1 MQLDKYIG
9 GIIMSKAQYGYGWV
23 IKFVLAA
30 ILLVVGI
37 LSFFTSQVVYT
48 ITGVAIVVFSL
59 FRVIPL
65 MKSLN
70 KEVLRTMNLIEIIF
84 DTIIGGLMIYIA
96 LSRDLENEAIW
107 GYVYRYSLAFFF
119 YARGLVFFNSVVFFG
134 EKTEIPKFW
143 FHIAA
148 LTLGTVIAVL
158 PGFDQG
164 SVALFLLI
172 ISVIG
177 AVYLGY
183 DGYGG
188 YSKYREHAKQLNEGK
203 QKDKEK
209 QIEEE
214 KRPIVDKEEEKRP
227 YVN

>member
-1 MQLDKYIG
+1 
-9 GIIMSKAQYGYGWV
+9 MSKAKYGYGWV
-23 IKFVLAA
+23 IKFILAA
-30 ILLVVGI
+30 ILLVMGLLSI
-37 LSFFTSQVVYT
+37 LTPQVVYT

-70 KEVLRTMNLIEIIF
+70 KEALRTMNLIEIIF

-96 LSRDLENEAIW
+96 LSRDIENEAVW

-119 YARGLVFFNSVVFFG
+119 YVRGLVFFNSVVFFG

-143 FHIAA
+143 FHIVA
-148 LTLGTVIAVL
+148 LTLGTIIAVSK
-158 PGFDQG
+158 GFDQG
-164 SVALFLLI
+164 SVALFFLI

-177 AVYLGY
+177 AGYLGY

-188 YSKYREHAKQLNEGK
+188 YSKYREHAKELNEGK
-203 QKDKEK
+203 QKEKDKEK
-209 QIEEE
+209 EEE
-214 KRPIVDKEEEKRP
+214 KRPILDKEEEKRP